1 MSDEPLEFR
10 FEMPELV
17 VPHPPADVPY
27 AELEDFQARA
37 LLEANGIPIGSE
49 ALEHPVEVI
58 SAAAAR
64 TLGADGDTSAIEPLR
79 ALAGRPDDTRR
90 AEAAYAL
97 ARLGERDEGVQI
109 LRELLDLPVEG
120 YVAPMLAAGSLARLG
135 DPSGLAAIERGLAS
149 SNHLVRRIATKQL
162 FHFDGVADV
171 GPLFER
177 ALADEDRGVADQAR
191 AELRELG

>member
-1 MSDEPLEFR
+1 M
-10 FEMPELV
+10 
-17 VPHPPADVPY
+17 
-27 AELEDFQARA
+27 
-37 LLEANGIPIGSE
+37 
-49 ALEHPVEVI
+49 
-58 SAAAAR
+58 
-64 TLGADGDTSAIEPLR
+64 
-79 ALAGRPDDTRR
+79 
-90 AEAAYAL
+90 
-97 ARLGERDEGVQI
+97 QI

-191 AELRELG
+191 AELRELGFKQPTHVHQGAGGRAPATGR